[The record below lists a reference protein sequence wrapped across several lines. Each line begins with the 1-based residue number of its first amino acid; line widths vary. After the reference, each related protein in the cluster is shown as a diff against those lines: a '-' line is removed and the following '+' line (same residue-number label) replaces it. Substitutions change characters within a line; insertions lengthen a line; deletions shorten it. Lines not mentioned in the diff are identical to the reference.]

1 MKFIDN
7 ESKEQIEI
15 ESQYAGYLKRQR
27 EDINDFKKD
36 EELIIPHDLD
46 YKNVGSLSNEI
57 VEKLTSLI
65 DACRIDLG
73 DEHTSTVGLG
83 RRAGGRVDS
92 PATLTQF
99 DPTNP
104 VLWAEYDTDEFG

>member
-1 MKFIDN
+1 MV
-7 ESKEQIEI
+7 
-15 ESQYAGYLKRQR
+15 
-27 EDINDFKKD
+27 
-36 EELIIPHDLD
+36 ELYDLETD
-46 YKNVGSLSNEI
+46 ASEKTNVAEAHPEI

-73 DEHTSTVGLG
+73 DEHTSTVGVG
-83 RRAGGRVDS
+83 RRAGGRVAS
-92 PATLTQF
+92 PVTLTQF